1 MKSKKRL
8 MVGIFSA
15 VLALVFIGSA
25 VRADEFDEAMKLTFR
40 QPVQV
45 PGQVLPAGSYWFV
58 RVGHGAET
66 NVLTVYDSDRTKT
79 ITTLNTGTM
88 EVVKPSGY
96 VTVKMADR
104 SPKPPSLL
112 GVVYPGRAE
121 GHAFDLMY
129 SDQEKRQLSEYPT
142 ITMKVNEKGEMERT
156 ETSANR

>member
-1 MKSKKRL
+1 MKTRK
-8 MVGIFSA
+8 VQIIAVFSA
-15 VLALVFIGSA
+15 ILALAFAGSLA
-25 VRADEFDEAMKLTFR
+25 RADEFDEAMKLTFR
-40 QPVQV
+40 EPVQV

-66 NVLTVYDSDRTKT
+66 NVLTVYNVDRTKT

-88 EVVKPSGY
+88 ETVEPTGY
-96 VTVKMADR
+96 VTIKMADR

-112 GVVYPGRAE
+112 GVVYPGRTE

-129 SDQEKRQLSEYPT
+129 SDQEKKQLSEFPT

-156 ETSANR
+156 EARANH